1 MSMIG
6 NLKRITED
14 QLFALRR
21 DPDSIEN
28 LIQDFDSLGA
38 RFHPLMRLDGTDL
51 CIDKSWHGLH
61 YLLNRDQGDGHP
73 PLNFLLKGVDIGT
86 VDVGYGPA
94 YAHSAGSVQ
103 KLRLM
108 LSSTSFAELVAKIN
122 PTHVAAAGLYGL
134 HGIEAKDV
142 LEAFQGLAPSF
153 EELVQ
158 FVSAAADS
166 EHALLVWIN

>member
-1 MSMIG
+1 MIG

-14 QLFALRR
+14 HLFALRR

-28 LIQDFDSLGA
+28 LIEDFYSPGA
-38 RFHPLMRLDGTDL
+38 LFHPLMRRDGTDF

-61 YLLNRDQGDGHP
+61 YLMNRDQGDGHP
-73 PLNFLLKGVDIGT
+73 QFNFLLKGVDIGT

-103 KLRLM
+103 RLRLM
-108 LSSTSFAELVAKIN
+108 LSNTLFAELVAKIN

-142 LEAFQGLAPSF
+142 PAAFHDLEPIF

-158 FVSAAADS
+158 FVAVAADS
-166 EHALLVWIN
+166 GHALLVWIN